1 MNISNYYFLMFS
13 RVNKNYVNLC
23 HKASL
28 FITKPIKMGR
38 KGVEP
43 STFRLSV
50 ERSTKLSYR
59 PSIEIIILLVLY
71 FRDNLNIYLVI
82 F

>member
-1 MNISNYYFLMFS
+1 
-13 RVNKNYVNLC
+13 
-23 HKASL
+23 
-28 FITKPIKMGR
+28 MGR

-59 PSIEIIILLVLY
+59 PNLY
-71 FRDNLNIYLVI
+71 LKFLKTSAI
-82 F
+82 

>member
-1 MNISNYYFLMFS
+1 L
-13 RVNKNYVNLC
+13 
-23 HKASL
+23 
-28 FITKPIKMGR
+28 GR

-59 PSIEIIILLVLY
+59 PVDFLKIS
-71 FRDNLNIYLVI
+71 VI
-82 F
+82 